1 MKFLL
6 NNEKA
11 LKSGLNLDYFFK
23 ITIFYL
29 YKIIIGNNFFYL
41 IDKYLSEKFFFFL
54 NSFFNYFNSI
64 FFTLKQLN
72 FNQIVKISIVLAI
85 QILLICVL

>member
-23 ITIFYL
+23 IVMFYL
-29 YKIIIGNNFFYL
+29 YRLTVGNKFFYV
-41 IDKYLSEKFFFFL
+41 IDKYLAEKFFFQL
-54 NSFFNYFNSI
+54 NSFFNYTNSI
-64 FFTLKQLN
+64 FFVIRYLN
-72 FNQIVKISIVLAI
+72 FNQILKISIILAI
-85 QILLICVL
+85 QIILICIL